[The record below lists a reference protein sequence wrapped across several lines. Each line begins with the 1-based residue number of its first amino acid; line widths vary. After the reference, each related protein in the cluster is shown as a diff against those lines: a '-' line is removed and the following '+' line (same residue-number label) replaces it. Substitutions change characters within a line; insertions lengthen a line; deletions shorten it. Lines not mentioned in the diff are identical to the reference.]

1 MKVAILGGTGP
12 FGRGLATRLV
22 PEGVEVVLGSR
33 DAARAEEAAAEIGCS
48 GARNKEAAAGVD
60 LVILAVNADA
70 AIETARSVSAALG
83 SPLLSVASELAFGGG
98 AARPGGEPRSLAERT
113 AEVVDVPVAAGLHS
127 LAAGKLAGEK
137 PDEDA
142 LVCGDDEDAKQ
153 VSLEVAGLL
162 VAGRAIDAG
171 PLEIARALEGMTA
184 AIVNVNRRY
193 KAHSGIRITGLS

>member
-22 PEGVEVVLGSR
+22 AEEVDVVVGSR
-33 DAARAEEAAAEIGCS
+33 DDARAQEAASELGCR
-48 GARNKEAAAGVD
+48 GEANEDAAAGAD
-60 LVILAVNADA
+60 LVILAVNADSA
-70 AIETARSVSAALG
+70 VECARSVSGALE
-83 SPLLSVASELAFGGG
+83 SPLLSVASELAFAGG
-98 AARPGGEPRSLAERT
+98 AARPGTEGRSLAERT

-127 LAAGKLAGEK
+127 LQAGKLAGEK

-142 LVCGDDEDAKQ
+142 LVCGDDEEAKRLA
-153 VSLEVAGLL
+153 LEVAGLL
-162 VAGRAIDAG
+162 VGGRAIDAG

-193 KAHSGIRITGLS
+193 KAHAGFRITGLP